1 MRFVMITAQV
11 DRFYAVTPEWEISF
25 SYMSLVGE
33 IHQYEALENYTLSLS
48 IQLDENNK
56 PHY

>member
-1 MRFVMITAQV
+1 MITAQV